1 VFTHDTATSRSHV
14 RRLTL
19 TGAVTV
25 LLVLAGGALD
35 AVAADTPEGWEKAP
49 HVSGLEFL
57 LVLLLIPVG
66 IAAVISLLVVIP
78 SLAGDHGYEPGQS
91 WRGETQWFGGPR
103 QGVAA
108 ADEVSPEQL
117 EARSAG
123 TGGSSGRW

>member
-1 VFTHDTATSRSHV
+1 M
-14 RRLTL
+14 
-19 TGAVTV
+19 TGAATT

-35 AVAADTPEGWEKAP
+35 AVAADTPQGWEKAP
-49 HVSGLEFL
+49 HVSGLDFL

-66 IAAVISLLVVIP
+66 VAAVISLLVVVP
-78 SLAGDHGYEPGQS
+78 TLTKPHGYEPGQA

-117 EARSAG
+117 EAKSAG